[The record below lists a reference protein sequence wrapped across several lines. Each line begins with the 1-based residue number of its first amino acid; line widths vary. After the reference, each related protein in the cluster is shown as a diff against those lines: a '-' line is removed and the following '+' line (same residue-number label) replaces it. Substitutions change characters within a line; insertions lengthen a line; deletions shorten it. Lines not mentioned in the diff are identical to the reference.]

1 MTRLVKISMA
11 FLVVSGLSV
20 ASDKKYQKFGVE
32 SGKITYK
39 ITSSTNMMGM
49 TSKTLEKKRVIFA
62 DFGIRELREESK
74 VTKQNG
80 KIEKS
85 HTISYMDKD
94 TVYNVN
100 FNKKRITRMQNPAIA
115 MLGLS
120 DENTAQQAGLKLL
133 KRMGGKKVG
142 KDSVLGYECEIWD
155 AMGTKQ
161 CMYKGIPLKIESDI
175 MGVKSSGVA
184 TKIEFGI
191 DISDSDFELPKFDTY
206 NKMGEKW
213 DDSKAST
220 TSKSDQHD
228 ERETAA
234 QLSALATMFKAA
246 ASSAGVKNGAS
257 PSKSQQK
264 KMEDAM
270 MANMLPMMKAKFAS
284 QEKVLLFGKE
294 CLGSADTLK
303 EANICNKKANE
314 MSGEHEDDFETWD
327 AKSKKEIL
335 KAIDESLVSIAC
347 AKKADSKEA
356 MDKCFPNQ

>member
-1 MTRLVKISMA
+1 MTRLVKISIA
-11 FLVVSGLSV
+11 LLVVSGFGV
-20 ASDKKYQKFGVE
+20 ASDKKYQKFGVK

-39 ITSSTNMMGM
+39 VTSSTNIMGM

-85 HTISYMDKD
+85 HIISYMDKD
-94 TVYNVN
+94 TIYNVD
-100 FNKKRITRMQNPAIA
+100 FNKKRITKMKNPAIA

-120 DENTAQQAGLKLL
+120 DENNAQQAGLKLL
-133 KRMGGKKVG
+133 KRMGGKKIG
-142 KDSVLGYECEIWD
+142 KDTVLGYECEIWD

-184 TKIEFGI
+184 TKIEF
-191 DISDSDFELPKFDTY
+191 DIEIKDSDFELPKFDTY

-213 DDSKAST
+213 DS
-220 TSKSDQHD
+220 SKSSTADMADKHSQ
-228 ERETAA
+228 EETSA
-234 QLSALATMFKAA
+234 QLAALATMFKAA
-246 ASSAGVKNGAS
+246 ASSAGVKDGEA
-257 PSKSQQK
+257 PTKSQQK
-264 KMEDAM
+264 TMEDAM
-270 MANMLPMMKAKFAS
+270 MANMLPMMKAKFVS
-284 QEKVLLFGKE
+284 QEKVLLFGKK
-294 CLGSADTLK
+294 CLSSADTLK
-303 EANICNKKANE
+303 EANVCNKKANE
-314 MSGEHEDDFETWD
+314 MSGENEEAFDTWD